1 MYQGIQADIDAVMVE
16 AVATGLFVSLCT
28 IQQPDGIVDPAGAPS
43 GDFVDVSGL
52 VNIPCMN
59 APLDDGSIAATEAK
73 ELEEIASK
81 GFKHIL
87 LNGYYPQATPDDQI
101 PTNWRAII
109 DSVTYD
115 ILGVE
120 HDSQHQMTRMEV
132 ELVQV

>member
-1 MYQGIQADIDAVMVE
+1 MPE
-16 AVATGLFVSLCT
+16 AFATGLFVSLCT

-43 GDFVDVSGL
+43 NAFVDVAGL
-52 VNIPCMN
+52 IGIPCMD
-59 APLDDGSIAATEAK
+59 APIDNGSIAATEAK

-87 LNGYYPQATPDDQI
+87 LNGFYPQATPDDQI
-101 PTNWRAII
+101 PTNWRAVI
-109 DSVTYD
+109 DGVVYN

-120 HDSQHQMTRMEV
+120 HDSQNQMTRMEV